1 MSKILANEIANYGDD
16 SPIDLKEGLNVPA
29 GKPIQAAGSSGTS
42 GQVLSTT
49 GTTIQWVTPFTGSYT
64 DLTNK
69 PTIPA
74 AQVNAD
80 WNASSG
86 LGVILNKPVVPAQP
100 SVTTAAAG
108 SAALAYNTANG
119 EFTFTPPDLSSFATE
134 TYVTTRGYISSYT
147 ETDPVFTAS
156 AAANITNIK
165 INNWDTAFGWGNHAS
180 AGYLT
185 LESDTLQTVI
195 NRGNTSTSPAYF
207 TAKLQY
213 SNAFVA
219 ADITSSLATTYDGFF
234 LKNTTDGNAY
244 YSHNTAWKKL
254 LNEDSILDN
263 LSDVDLS
270 VAPTNGQVLKWDS
283 GTSRWKAAND
293 LTGGGGG
300 GLSLSDLSVQ
310 SATAAAGGSLVYN
323 NGSGVFTYTPPD
335 LSSYI
340 TSLGDAIRDA
350 DFTTNGI
357 MKRSGAGVYTSITDN
372 TANWDTA
379 FGWGNHASQ
388 GYLTQLPVHGLGVHT
403 GVTLT
408 TETAGDLLRYSGTQW
423 ENWAPDYATQ
433 TWVQSQNYFVG
444 IPSEVVQGN
453 SKAEVIGTGQL
464 DGEFKVTLQDA
475 TYTGAGKISFRQYT
489 DGNYNITELNPYT
502 DGNVS
507 GNSRLI
513 LNNTVTTNAWS
524 EIHFKR
530 TGASPGTSIIRS
542 GGGGS
547 GGYIQ
552 FYPVDGNN
560 DFSISATGTY
570 TRLNA
575 FIGGT
580 LTAGGLTYP
589 TVNGTN
595 GQVLTS
601 DGAGNV
607 AWAAGGGG
615 GGASVTIADTPPAAS
630 AGDLWWESDTGRLKI
645 YYQDTDTIQWVDV
658 NAPLRQDRIASTGAP
673 SAASDTGVAGDIRYD
688 SGYVYIA
695 VATNTWKRAALTTW

>member
-1 MSKILANEIANYGDD
+1 MSKILANEIANFGDD
-16 SPIDLKEGLNVPA
+16 SPIDLKEGLNIPA
-29 GKPIQAAGSSGTS
+29 GKPIQAAGSTGSS

-49 GTTIQWVTPFTGSYT
+49 GSTVQWITPFSGSYT
-64 DLTNK
+64 DLSNK
-69 PTIPA
+69 PSIPA

-80 WNASSG
+80 WNATSG

-100 SVTTAAAG
+100 SVTTASAG
-108 SAALAYNTANG
+108 TAALAYNTANG

-134 TYVTTRGYISSYT
+134 TYVTTRGYLTSFT
-147 ETDPVFTAS
+147 ETDPVFSAS
-156 AAANITNIK
+156 PASNITNTK
-165 INNWDTAFGWGNHAS
+165 ITSWDTAHGWGDHS
-180 AGYLT
+180 QVGYLT
-185 LESDTLQTVI
+185 LESDTLQSVVT
-195 NRGNTSTSPAYF
+195 RGNTSTSPAYF

-213 SNAFVA
+213 SNAFAA

-234 LKNTTDGNAY
+234 LKNNTDGNAY

-270 VAPTNGQVLKWDS
+270 VAPTNGQVLKWN
-283 GTSRWKAAND
+283 GTKWAPAND

-300 GLSLSDLSVQ
+300 GLALTDLSVQ
-310 SATAAAGGSLVYN
+310 SQTASGGGSLVYN

-350 DFTTNGI
+350 DFASNGI

-372 TANWDTA
+372 SANWDTA
-379 FGWGNHASQ
+379 FTWGNHSTA
-388 GYLTQLPVHGLGVHT
+388 GYLTSLPQHGLGVHT

-408 TETAGDLLRYSGTQW
+408 SEQAGQLLQYSGTQW
-423 ENWAPDYATQ
+423 VNWTPNYATE

-444 IPSEVVQGN
+444 IPDEIVQGN
-453 SKAEVIGTGQL
+453 SKAEVIGSGTS

-475 TYTGAGKISFRQYT
+475 TYSGDGKISFRQYT
-489 DGNYNITELNPYT
+489 DGSYNITELNPYT
-502 DGNVS
+502 DGNIS
-507 GNSRLI
+507 ANSKLV
-513 LNNTVTTNAWS
+513 LNHLTTTNAWS
-524 EIHFKR
+524 EIHFKKS
-530 TGASPGTSIIRS
+530 GASTGTSIIRS

-547 GGYIQ
+547 GGYFQ
-552 FYPVDGNN
+552 FYPVDGNYE
-560 DFSISATGTY
+560 FQVSGIGTY

-575 FIGGT
+575 VVGGS

-589 TVNGTN
+589 TTNGTN

-607 AWAAGGGG
+607 AWGAGGG
-615 GGASVTIADTPPAAS
+615 GGASVTISDTPPAAS
-630 AGDLWWESDTGRLKI
+630 TGDLWWESDSGRLKI
-645 YYQDTDTIQWVDV
+645 YYQDVDSAQWVDV
-658 NAPLRQDRIASTGAP
+658 APPLAPALSSNAPATASSTG
-673 SAASDTGVAGDIRYD
+673 SAGDIRYD
-688 SGYVYIA
+688 SGYVYIC
-695 VATNTWKRAALTTW
+695 VATDTWKRAALTTW